1 MGQTR
6 YGGTAA
12 GCTGAPSPGAPVDLA
27 QMLMNMVP
35 FIGTVGLTIDHVGR
49 GEAKA
54 TLPYRG
60 EVGNHM
66 GTAHAGAVY
75 TLGESASGGVVLSL
89 FADQIP
95 KGGFV
100 ALKSAQVAHTKAA
113 PGDVVATATVAGDAK
128 AVRAAYEETGK
139 VDFDVDVVMH
149 VGELETARVTYTWAV
164 RAPRG

>member
-1 MGQTR
+1 
-6 YGGTAA
+6 
-12 GCTGAPSPGAPVDLA
+12 
-27 QMLMNMVP
+27 MLMNMVP
-35 FIGTVGLTIDHVGR
+35 FVGTVGLTIDHVGHGQAR
-49 GEAKA
+49 A
-54 TLPYRG
+54 TLPYRP

-100 ALKSAQVAHTKAA
+100 ALKAARVAHTKAA
-113 PGDVVATATVAGDAK
+113 PGDVVATAAVAGDA
-128 AVRAAYEETGK
+128 AELRASYDETGK
-139 VDFDVDVVMH
+139 LDFDVDVVMTCGD
-149 VGELETARVTYTWAV
+149 VETARVTYTWAV